1 MYSLIERYMNKITK
15 EDVNSFALKK
25 NITLSDD
32 ELTFTYDFIK
42 KNWDKILSNPNI
54 LNLNRYKDKYS
65 EENLLEK
72 VIEFSHEIIYNPNIV
87 DNKYDEETYNAIMVS
102 EKSYLETI
110 KEDKARYASKRLFD
124 ILNEDDDD
132 YISIVSKEYY
142 DIVSNTIREDLVN
155 TYNNLIFS

>member
-25 NITLSDD
+25 NIFLSED

-65 EENLLEK
+65 EENFIK
-72 VIEFSHEIIYNPNIV
+72 I
-87 DNKYDEETYNAIMVS
+87 S
-102 EKSYLETI
+102 E
-110 KEDKARYASKRLFD
+110 LF
-124 ILNEDDDD
+124 
-132 YISIVSKEYY
+132 KEYY
-142 DIVSNTIREDLVN
+142 SKYRMFI
-155 TYNNLIFS
+155 

>member
-25 NITLSDD
+25 NIFLSED

-65 EENLLEK
+65 EEN
-72 VIEFSHEIIYNPNIV
+72 F
-87 DNKYDEETYNAIMVS
+87 
-102 EKSYLETI
+102 I
-110 KEDKARYASKRLFD
+110 KINELF
-124 ILNEDDDD
+124 
-132 YISIVSKEYY
+132 KEYY
-142 DIVSNTIREDLVN
+142 SKYRMFI
-155 TYNNLIFS
+155 